1 MYPVKVEPKLY
12 FLVVHCSLKVKKK
25 KKKLL
30 FCVHTAFVSLL
41 TTSPCLSQ
49 CPPCVHT
56 TFGYGCVLVVE

>member
-1 MYPVKVEPKLY
+1 MYPAKVEPELY
-12 FLVVHCSLKVKKK
+12 FLVVHGSLKVKKK
-25 KKKLL
+25 LLLL